1 MVMAADP
8 LLASLVAVIVAVPP
22 SATSVTRPV
31 CDTVAIVGALDTH
44 ATVRPVSGLPLASLS
59 VAVSCTVPP
68 TGMVAEAG
76 LTATVATGTMVTV
89 IVAVLVFVSLVAVI
103 VAEPAATPVTS
114 PLLVT
119 VATAG
124 ALLDQVTTRPLKVLP
139 ALSFAVALSWVV
151 APTSTPA
158 EAGLI
163 ARDATGTFVTVIAA
177 VPLFVSLVAMIVVVP
192 GARPVINPVAST
204 LATVGAELLQVKARP
219 TRVSPRESRA
229 RALSCTVRPA
239 RRV

>member
-76 LTATVATGTMVTV
+76 LTATVATGT
-89 IVAVLVFVSLVAVI
+89 I
-103 VAEPAATPVTS
+103 
-114 PLLVT
+114 
-119 VATAG
+119 
-124 ALLDQVTTRPLKVLP
+124 
-139 ALSFAVALSWVV
+139 
-151 APTSTPA
+151 
-158 EAGLI
+158 
-163 ARDATGTFVTVIAA
+163 VTVIAA
-177 VPLFVSLVAMIVVVP
+177 VPVLVSLVAVTVAEPAVVAVT
-192 GARPVINPVAST
+192 RPVIE
-204 LATVGAELLQVKARP
+204 TVTTPAGLLDHVTTRP
-219 TRVSPRESRA
+219 LSGLP
-229 RALSCTVRPA
+229 ALSFGVA
-239 RRV
+239 AS